1 MNYRLMFL
9 ILVLDK
15 FVIHGAVWFMVL
27 NYFFYFKTNLFL
39 YYSFLIFLY
48 DFVGLHL
55 DIQNRSIT
63 FKEQHWYFIINQDV
77 VFTEYK

>member
-15 FVIHGAVWFMVL
+15 FVIHGPVWIMVS

>member
-15 FVIHGAVWFMVL
+15 FVIHGPVWIMVS

-77 VFTEYK
+77 VFTENK

>member
-15 FVIHGAVWFMVL
+15 FVIHGPVWIMVS

-63 FKEQHWYFIINQDV
+63 FTEQHWYFIINQDV